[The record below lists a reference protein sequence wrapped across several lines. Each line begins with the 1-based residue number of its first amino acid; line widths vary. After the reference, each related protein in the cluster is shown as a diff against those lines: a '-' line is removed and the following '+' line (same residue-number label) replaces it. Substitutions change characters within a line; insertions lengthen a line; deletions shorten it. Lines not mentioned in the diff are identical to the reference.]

1 MVAFAG
7 SGTDG
12 AEAGVVGTD
21 PTSVRITDNAF
32 TPASVVIA
40 RGGRVNWR
48 SAANGIL
55 GEPTT
60 NGHNIWVTKVP
71 KRLKRKKG
79 KFRLGL
85 PSTQINW
92 TKRFTLPGRY
102 TFICI
107 PHRSD
112 MRISVVVK

>member
-1 MVAFAG
+1 MALIG

-12 AEAGVVGTD
+12 AEAGVVATE

-32 TPASVVIA
+32 TPTTVSIA
-40 RGGRVNWR
+40 RGRSVNWR

-60 NGHNIWVTKVP
+60 NGHNVWAVKVP

-85 PSTQINW
+85 PSTEIDW
-92 TKRFTLPGRY
+92 TKRFTIPGRY

-107 PHRSD
+107 PHKSD
-112 MRISVVVK
+112 MRMSVVVK